1 MSKAH
6 ISTVRRMLESVLE
19 EATDPEITFKLRT
32 ALQLLVLIEE
42 QQAGARSALAKADL
56 DAELRENLRDL
67 GYLD

>member
-1 MSKAH
+1 MSETH
-6 ISTVRRMLESVLE
+6 ISTVRRMLESVLK

-42 QQAGARSALAKADL
+42 QQAGARSALAAADL

>member
-1 MSKAH
+1 
-6 ISTVRRMLESVLE
+6 MLESVLK

-42 QQAGARSALAKADL
+42 QQAGARSALAAADL